1 VLDTS
6 AISLLG
12 KRTLI
17 IGEVRSGKTVL
28 TARIVLN
35 FVSMGLG
42 SEITIIEM
50 APEKV
55 SDVGGKLTDYLCSKC
70 LENVRYLSAEI
81 IPPRLTSRNE
91 EEALKYAI
99 RNFKI
104 LKPLLEKYLSNP
116 TRILVIN
123 DLSIYSH
130 AGPFED
136 IDACIME
143 AETFLA
149 NSYFG
154 KKINGKFPKIG
165 LRERRFIIDLLKFM
179 DNVIVMK
186 KLGKGVRE
194 LLELKA

>member
-1 VLDTS
+1 VLDTLT
-6 AISLLG
+6 ASLLG

-17 IGEVRSGKTVL
+17 IGEVGSGKTAL
-28 TARIVLN
+28 TARIVLD
-35 FVSMGLG
+35 FISMGLG
-42 SEITIIEM
+42 SEITIIDM

-55 SDVGGKLTDYLCSKC
+55 SDIGGKLTDYLSSKC
-70 LENVRYLSAEI
+70 LESVRYFSVEI

-91 EEALKYAI
+91 EEALEYAI
-99 RNFKI
+99 RNFKM

-136 IDACIME
+136 VDACIME

-165 LRERRFIIDLLKFM
+165 FRERKFIIDLLKFM
-179 DNVIVMK
+179 DNVIVME
-186 KLGKGVRE
+186 KLGKGVRG
-194 LLELKA
+194 LLGLKA